1 MLLVLEMGGVG
12 VAGLRPRFTFAIF
25 LNVLDEDNLE
35 HVANHVLEAEL
46 ENLLAVE
53 DLLRSRGQPTDSL
66 QGVLEHLQSVTA
78 AQSGKPATAGGFGR
92 PEDEQPPT
100 AAELRERLR
109 IVKQAIRDH
118 EAAGET
124 DHARGATEVLND
136 LERELARLQ

>member
-1 MLLVLEMGGVG
+1 MPRIPPVSHHLL
-12 VAGLRPRFTFAIF
+12 
-25 LNVLDEDNLE
+25 LNVCVWVYVFGCKDKLEDI
-35 HVANHVLEAEL
+35 ASHVLEAEL

-53 DLLRSRGQPTDSL
+53 DLLRARGQPTDSL
-66 QGVLEHLQSVTA
+66 QGMVEHLQAVTGA
-78 AQSGKPATAGGFGR
+78 ARSGRPATSTSGGFGR
-92 PEDEQPPT
+92 PEDEQEVT
-100 AAELRERLR
+100 VAELHERIR